1 MWPFSWSKTK
11 KNSETP
17 EEQLESVVIWVRGL
31 GPVST
36 GKLAMHGKLG
46 GVRVPTD
53 VAEAVKANPDFF
65 VPTNGWEKFCERVAK
80 NSALPGVQERC
91 DGSGTNEWGNTLRSL
106 LLKSAGLSMNV
117 KKENWNAGLGRLS
130 GKK

>member
-1 MWPFSWSKTK
+1 M
-11 KNSETP
+11 
-17 EEQLESVVIWVRGL
+17 
-31 GPVST
+31 
-36 GKLAMHGKLG
+36 
-46 GVRVPTD
+46 PTD

-80 NSALPGVQERC
+80 NSALPGVQEKC